1 MAAAGK
7 LLRGGCHLLAL
18 TGTTSA
24 PRISHTEGRCLCE
37 MRGAEVVPVSASKWQ
52 PPRRSLPAAA
62 ICPPTAPEKGYAVQ
76 RLPREAMG

>member
-7 LLRGGCHLLAL
+7 MLRGGCHLLAL

-52 PPRRSLPAAA
+52 PPAAKRA
-62 ICPPTAPEKGYAVQ
+62 RWAPSHTHT
-76 RLPREAMG
+76 

>member
-24 PRISHTEGRCLCE
+24 PRISHTEGRCHAAPSDTPFFRARRARDRDFALRE
-37 MRGAEVVPVSASKWQ
+37 PSGAENWISQ
-52 PPRRSLPAAA
+52 F
-62 ICPPTAPEKGYAVQ
+62 Q
-76 RLPREAMG
+76 